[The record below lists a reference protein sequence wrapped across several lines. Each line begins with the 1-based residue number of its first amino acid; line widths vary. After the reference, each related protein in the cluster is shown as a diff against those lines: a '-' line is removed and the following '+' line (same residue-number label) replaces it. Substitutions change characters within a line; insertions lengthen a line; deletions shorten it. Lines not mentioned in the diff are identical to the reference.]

1 MYYCNSRYYNP
12 LWCRWLNAD
21 SVNYLIPTDINSTN
35 LYQYC
40 ANNPIMNVDFS
51 GNMPKWVKQTIS
63 FVTGVFC
70 GPVASCGTSLTLE
83 IIDNKETLK
92 QIHYNRNVFNT
103 NLPTEKPSDNDPVW
117 EVADAKYHQ
126 FSSKDNNNVKYVS
139 DDGREIVYDEQGVVI
154 TDPRDIGTYNFCTHE
169 ENSVFHGMLDV
180 LPWLVWG
187 NSEEDTTSIIDRLFV
202 FLSF

>member
-51 GNMPKWVKQTIS
+51 GNIPKWLIKTIS

-70 GPVASCGTSLTLE
+70 GPVAETATTLTLA
-83 IIDNKETLK
+83 IIENK
-92 QIHYNRNVFNT
+92 
-103 NLPTEKPSDNDPVW
+103 
-117 EVADAKYHQ
+117 
-126 FSSKDNNNVKYVS
+126 
-139 DDGREIVYDEQGVVI
+139 
-154 TDPRDIGTYNFCTHE
+154 
-169 ENSVFHGMLDV
+169 
-180 LPWLVWG
+180 
-187 NSEEDTTSIIDRLFV
+187 
-202 FLSF
+202 